1 MLFPIPHDWGQYVS
15 YSILFPAAVLVF
27 LATGKRL
34 FVFIKPFRVTSEES
48 TKEGVT
54 TFWDVASEMGQLVCK
69 VRFALITS
77 DIVRQLHRNLPGGD
91 YDALSKCRNQGN
103 L

>member
-1 MLFPIPHDWGQYVS
+1 MELSKFWSNY
-15 YSILFPAAVLVF
+15 LLVGS
-27 LATGKRL
+27 A
-34 FVFIKPFRVTSEES
+34 
-48 TKEGVT
+48 KEGVT
-54 TFWDVASEMGQLVCK
+54 TFWDVAAGMGQFELE

-91 YDALSKCRNQGN
+91 YDALSKCRYQGN